1 MQKLSFFEKHCFS
14 EGIVTVGDLLFD
26 GGVFL
31 LNANLS
37 PLERFKLMSIVDA
50 LPFEW
55 KRIIRQSAQQ
65 PPSHIGDAFY
75 LKMEDSE
82 VALSKVSSKLLYVA
96 FKSRKQVPPT
106 AQKKFQEKFPQLQTD
121 WREIYSLPFT
131 VTIETKIREFQYK
144 MLNNIVF
151 KKEKLFRLKM
161 IDSPLCTFCKREN
174 ESFEHLFFYCGV
186 TMIFWEALCSWLSNY
201 KIGVQPFTLIDILFG
216 VFNIGDDCSIINH
229 LILTAKLYIYS
240 CKLNNIHPNLRV
252 YKAKIKTVYL
262 VEKKIARRRNKLIKH
277 FKKWEK
283 LLAYVDS

>member
-1 MQKLSFFEKHCFS
+1 VQKLSVFEKHCFS
-14 EGIVTVGDLLFD
+14 KGIVTVGDLLSD

-31 LNANLS
+31 KGVNVLNANLS
-37 PLERFKLMSIVDA
+37 PLERFKLMSIADA
-50 LPFEW
+50 LPCEW
-55 KRIIRQSAQQ
+55 QRIIKQSAQH

-151 KKEKLFRLKM
+151 TNEKLFRLK
-161 IDSPLCTFCKREN
+161 IVDSPSCTVCKREN
-174 ESFEHLFFYCGV
+174 ESIEHLFF
-186 TMIFWEALCSWLSNY
+186 LLRR
-201 KIGVQPFTLIDILFG
+201 
-216 VFNIGDDCSIINH
+216 DDDLLGS
-229 LILTAKLYIYS
+229 
-240 CKLNNIHPNLRV
+240 
-252 YKAKIKTVYL
+252 L
-262 VEKKIARRRNKLIKH
+262 V
-277 FKKWEK
+277 
-283 LLAYVDS
+283 LLA